1 MGMFDDIKNK
11 AAGQD
16 PDKLR
21 EGAERAGDFVDE
33 KTDSKYADK
42 VDKAQDFANDQIDKL
57 DGGNNN
63 DNK

>member
-11 AAGQD
+11 VAGQD

-21 EGAERAGDFVDE
+21 EGVEKAGDFVDE

-42 VDKAQDFANDQIDKL
+42 VDKAQDFANDQLDKL
-57 DGGNNN
+57 GGKN

>member
-1 MGMFDDIKNK
+1 MGLIDNIKDK
-11 AAGQD
+11 VGDQD

-33 KTDSKYADK
+33 KTDSKYSDK
-42 VDKAQDFANDQIDKL
+42 VDQAQNFANDQIDKL
-57 DGGNNN
+57 GG

>member
-1 MGMFDDIKNK
+1 MGLIDNIKDK
-11 AAGQD
+11 VGDQD

-33 KTDSKYADK
+33 KTDGKYSDK
-42 VDKAQDFANDQIDKL
+42 VDQAQNFANDQIDKL
-57 DGGNNN
+57 GG

>member
-11 AAGQD
+11 VAGQD

-57 DGGNNN
+57 DGGKN